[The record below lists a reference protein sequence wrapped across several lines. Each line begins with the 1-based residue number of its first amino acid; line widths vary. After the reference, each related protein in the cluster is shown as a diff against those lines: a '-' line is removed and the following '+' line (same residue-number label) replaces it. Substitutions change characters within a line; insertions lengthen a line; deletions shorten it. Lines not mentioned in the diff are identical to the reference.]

1 MNLDNDKI
9 VAAISAAEKNTS
21 GEIQVVV
28 TKKATKDVTQSAQ
41 KTFEKIGLGKTKLKN
56 AILFYIAERSREFAI
71 LGDSGIHEK
80 VGQDFWNALRDTMNE
95 NFRQSQ
101 FTDGLCTTI
110 RLCGDKLSHY
120 FPADKMDVNELE
132 NKVHVE
138 ST

>member
-1 MNLDNDKI
+1 MNLNNDKI
-9 VAAISAAEKNTS
+9 VAAIILAEKNTS

-28 TKKATKDVTQSAQ
+28 TKKTTRNIYESAQ

-56 AILFYIAERSREFAI
+56 AILFYIAERSREFTI

-80 VGQDFWNALRDTMNE
+80 VGQDFWNTLRDTLNRY
-95 NFRQSQ
+95 FSDSQ
-101 FTDGLCTTI
+101 FTEGLCTTI
-110 RLCGDKLSHY
+110 DLCGQKLSQY
-120 FPADKMDVNELE
+120 FPTDKMDINELE

>member
-9 VAAISAAEKNTS
+9 VAAIGAAEKNTS

-28 TKKATKDVTQSAQ
+28 TKKRTHDVYQSAQ

-56 AILFYIAERSREFAI
+56 AVLFYIAERSREFAI

-80 VGQDFWNALRDTMNE
+80 VGQDFWHTLRNTLNE
-95 NFRQSQ
+95 NFRQGQ
-101 FTDGLCTTI
+101 FTQGLCTTI
-110 RLCGDKLSHY
+110 RLCGEQLACH
-120 FPADKMDVNELE
+120 FPAKKTDVNELE

-138 ST
+138 SS